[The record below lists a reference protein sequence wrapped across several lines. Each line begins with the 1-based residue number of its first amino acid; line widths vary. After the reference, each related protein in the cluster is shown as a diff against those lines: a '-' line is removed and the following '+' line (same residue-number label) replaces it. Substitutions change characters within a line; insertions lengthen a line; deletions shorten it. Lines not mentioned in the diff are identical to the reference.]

1 MEENIPLALKLY
13 AAMVNKTQFVRF
25 QGMGSITYMKIEIR
39 RQHYSPISTTFAR
52 SVLTRFQETQCRWV
66 TIHHSHKGKEQFKLY
81 LILNNQK
88 MINDL
93 ECGIEFYILFFDLD
107 QSVNQNS

>member
-1 MEENIPLALKLY
+1 MEENIPSVPKLY

-81 LILNNQK
+81 LMLNNKK

>member
-1 MEENIPLALKLY
+1 MEENIPSVPKLY

-52 SVLTRFQETQCRWV
+52 SVLTRFQETQCRWAM
-66 TIHHSHKGKEQFKLY
+66 IHHNHKGKEQFKLSLY
-81 LILNNQK
+81 IEQSKLNDK
-88 MINDL
+88 
-93 ECGIEFYILFFDLD
+93 
-107 QSVNQNS
+107 